1 MLKKKSIVKNYII
14 LIVLFILSFAFTL
27 YLCKW
32 YNVYKEYKNEIPV
45 IRGVLSEISYDEL
58 DHYIIDNSNIM
69 LYICTSNSDNCR
81 GFEKKLKKY
90 VNLKELSDKIVYL
103 NITNV
108 DQEVFLTDFNT
119 KYNLKNKL
127 TSNYPAFILF
137 RDGKY
142 VSLLQDNSKKTLT
155 ISKLDNF
162 IELNDYLSEGE

>member
-90 VNLKELSDKIVYL
+90 VNRKELSDKIAGRYPIY
-103 NITNV
+103 ITLHGGGGGPEEMNN
-108 DQEVFLTDFNT
+108 DQWIDMFH
-119 KYNLKNKL
+119 YYRIILKKH
-127 TSNYPAFILF
+127 
-137 RDGKY
+137 
-142 VSLLQDNSKKTLT
+142 
-155 ISKLDNF
+155 
-162 IELNDYLSEGE
+162 